1 MRNQTEPNN
10 TNNTTGSAENA
21 GPEAELRVSNEGTQT
36 TETAQPNNAASDSA
50 ELPTMPPLSPE
61 EAAELRAK
69 ARQAEENYDRYLR
82 ALAELEN
89 YRKRVAREREEA
101 EKYRHEPLLR
111 ELLPVLDGL
120 DMAFAVQATSSDRSF
135 EALKA
140 GVAMISQQLRN
151 VLRQAGLEEIDA
163 LGKSFDPRLHEA
175 VEHKETSEAE
185 EGRVIQQLRK
195 GYKYRDRLLRPATV
209 VVAKEPSEPKTT

>member
-10 TNNTTGSAENA
+10 TNNKTGSAENA
-21 GPEAELRVSNEGTQT
+21 VPEARLGASGAETQT
-36 TETAQPNNAASDSA
+36 TEAAQQDNASSDSA
-50 ELPTMPPLSPE
+50 ELPTMPALSPE

-69 ARQAEENYDRYLR
+69 AREAEENYDRYLR

-163 LGKSFDPRLHEA
+163 LGKVFDPRLHEA
-175 VEHKETSEAE
+175 VEHKETLDAE
-185 EGRVIQQLRK
+185 DGQVIQQLRK

-209 VVAKEPSEPKTT
+209 VVAKKASEPKTT